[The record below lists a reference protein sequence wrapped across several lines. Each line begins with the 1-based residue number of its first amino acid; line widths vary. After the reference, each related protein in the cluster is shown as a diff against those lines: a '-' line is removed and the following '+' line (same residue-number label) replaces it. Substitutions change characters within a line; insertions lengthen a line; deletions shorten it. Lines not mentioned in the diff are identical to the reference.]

1 MAMMHGPLRTLR
13 GKLLLLALLVEAVML
28 FLLVSNSLRLLRDN
42 MGVQAQRNA
51 ELIVPVLQAAL
62 VAPLAQSDYATI
74 QAILDESRATGS
86 INYLAVIDAEGNRV
100 ASVGLPKTGPLPRP
114 DAQFVLDENESPPQF
129 DVERPIVLAG
139 QTLGALHFG
148 LDLRQIMAARNSLL
162 SQGVLIAL
170 GELLLSAGL
179 LALIG
184 RLITR
189 QLSLLTAASIEV
201 AAGNL
206 TPPAMPEG
214 DDDVGRLGA
223 AFNAMSR
230 AVAER
235 VTQLTVARETAET
248 ANLVKNQFLAT
259 MSHEIRTPMNGV
271 IGTVNLMLDGDLSPR
286 QRHYAEV
293 IASSAQSLLS
303 IINDILDFSKIEAGK
318 LELELIDFNLH
329 HLIRDL
335 EQLYAIRAAEK
346 SLAFRRTIAPG
357 VPLWVNADPTRLR
370 QILNNFLSN
379 ALKFTVEGEVSLDV
393 SVDAG
398 DPSQFRLRFAVSD
411 TGIGIS
417 DEVQKKLFVAFSQ
430 ADSSMARQFGGT
442 GLGLAISRQLA
453 DLMGGQVGVQSGERA
468 GATFW
473 LVVPARPAEAPVVAV
488 APASSDAA
496 PESRSSCPI
505 LLVEDN
511 AVNQLVARGLLRKL
525 GYSDISVA
533 NNGQEALDKIAAG
546 NYAVILMDCQMP
558 VMDGYAATERLRAMG
573 CRVPIVAM
581 TANVVKGEREKCLA
595 IGMNDYIAKPIS
607 QGALSAVLEH
617 WRHAGQDGPDDPV

>member
-74 QAILDESRATGS
+74 QAILDESLATGS

-114 DAQFVLDENESPPQF
+114 DAQFVLDENENPPQF
-129 DVERPIVLAG
+129 DVVRPIVLAG

-162 SQGVLIAL
+162 SQGMLIAL

-235 VTQLTVARETAET
+235 VTQLTVARETAEN

-271 IGTVNLMLDGDLSPR
+271 IGTVSLMLDGDLSPR

-318 LELELIDFNLH
+318 LELESIDFNLH

-346 SLAFRRTIAPG
+346 SLAFRRTIAPE

-417 DEVQKKLFVAFSQ
+417 DEVQEKLFVAFSQ

-473 LVVPARPAEAPVVAV
+473 LVVPVRPAAAPVLAV
-488 APASSDAA
+488 APVPRDAV
-496 PESRSSCPI
+496 PEGRLSCPI

-607 QGALSAVLEH
+607 QAALSAVLER
-617 WRHAGQDGPDDPV
+617 WRCAGRNGPDDPV

>member
-1 MAMMHGPLRTLR
+1 MMHGPLRTIR
-13 GKLLLLALLVEAVML
+13 GKLLLLALFVEAVML
-28 FLLVSNSLRLLRDN
+28 FFLVSNSLRLLRDN
-42 MGVQAQRNA
+42 MGEQAQRNA

-74 QAILDESRATGS
+74 QAILDESLATRS
-86 INYLAVIDAEGNRV
+86 INYLAVIDADGNKV
-100 ASVGLPKTGPLPRP
+100 ASVGLPKNGQLPRP
-114 DAQFVLDENESPPQF
+114 DAQFVLDEDENPPQF
-129 DVERPIVLAG
+129 DVQRPIMLAG
-139 QTLGALHFG
+139 QTLGTLHFG
-148 LDLRQIMAARNSLL
+148 LDLRQIIEARNSLL
-162 SQGVLIAL
+162 SQGMLIAL
-170 GELLLSAGL
+170 GELLLSACL

-184 RLITR
+184 RLMTR

-206 TPPAMPEG
+206 TPPTMPEG

-223 AFNAMSR
+223 AFNAMSH

-235 VTQLTVARETAET
+235 VTQLTVARETAEH

-271 IGTVNLMLDGDLSPR
+271 IGTVGLMLDGDLSPR
-286 QRHYAEV
+286 QRHYAEI

-318 LELELIDFNLH
+318 LELESIDFNVY
-329 HLIRDL
+329 HLVHEL
-335 EQLYAIRAAEK
+335 EQLYSIRAAEK
-346 SLAFRRTIAPG
+346 SLAFRQTIAPE
-357 VPLWVNADPTRLR
+357 VPRWINADPTRLR
-370 QILNNFLSN
+370 QILNNFLGN
-379 ALKFTVEGEVSLDV
+379 ALKFTVEGEVSLSV
-393 SVDAG
+393 SVETD
-398 DPSQFRLRFAVSD
+398 DPAEFRLRFAVSD

-417 DEVQKKLFVAFSQ
+417 DEVQQKLFVAFTQ

-473 LVVPARPAEAPVVAV
+473 LVVPVRPAAPPEIVVV
-488 APASSDAA
+488 SSPRDAA
-496 PESRSSCPI
+496 AEGRPSCPI

-525 GYSDISVA
+525 GYSDISIA
-533 NNGQEALDKIAAG
+533 NNGQEALEAIAAG

-558 VMDGYAATERLRAMG
+558 VMDGYAATEKLRAMG

-607 QGALSAVLEH
+607 LSVLSAVLER
-617 WRHAGQDGPDDPV
+617 WRGAGQEPPDASA